1 MPETILHHPGVASP
15 MGWSCDIT
23 RVPFR
28 VYRDRALVHTE
39 QERVFEG
46 PVWNF
51 LCLEDE
57 IANPGD
63 WRATV
68 VGQMP
73 VVVARDG
80 EGEIAAFENRC
91 AHRGALICLD
101 NAGRGAKDFQC
112 VYHAWRYDLRGNL
125 KSVAFRPGS
134 TARAAC
140 RPGSGWNSTARGSYG

>member
-1 MPETILHHPGVASP
+1 MPDTILHHPEVASP
-15 MGWSCDIT
+15 IGWSGDIT

-28 VYRDRALVHTE
+28 VYRDRALLHTE

-68 VGQMP
+68 SSRH
-73 VVVARDG
+73 A
-80 EGEIAAFENRC
+80 
-91 AHRGALICLD
+91 GAD
-101 NAGRGAKDFQC
+101 SR
-112 VYHAWRYDLRGNL
+112 
-125 KSVAFRPGS
+125 
-134 TARAAC
+134 
-140 RPGSGWNSTARGSYG
+140 